1 MAFLESPRFPDAV
14 SYGCQGGPTWQT
26 AVIAVASGHEA
37 RNQIWSAARHR
48 YDVSHVYHQNDGGKL
63 ALLRAFFLAVRGRM
77 HGFRFRDPLDY
88 AAASGEGLLTDLG
101 GGEFQLV
108 KRYTAGASVYDR
120 DITKPVASA
129 VAIAGGGTYSLDDT
143 TGIVTHSA
151 GAAPTG
157 WAGEFD
163 VPCRFETDVMAASL
177 EAPGQF
183 GHWQAIS
190 VIEIRP

>member
-26 AVIAVASGHEA
+26 AVIAVASGHES
-37 RNQIWSAARHR
+37 RNQVWESARHR
-48 YDVSHVYHQNDGGKL
+48 YDVSHVYHSGDGGKL
-63 ALLRAFFLAVRGRM
+63 ELLRAFFLAVRGRL

-88 AAASGEGLLTDLG
+88 AAASGEGLLTALG
-101 GGEFQLV
+101 GGTYQLV
-108 KRYTAGASVYDR
+108 KRYTAGSSVYDR
-120 DITKPVASA
+120 DITKPVAA
-129 VAIAGGGTYSLDDT
+129 TVVIAGGGTYSLDDT

-157 WAGEFD
+157 WTGEFD
-163 VPCRFETDVMAASL
+163 VPCRFEADTMAASL

-183 GHWQAIS
+183 GHWQAIGI
-190 VIEIRP
+190 IEIRP